1 MGKLVL
7 ASSSPRRQ
15 ELMEMMR
22 LDFTI
27 VPSKIEEEEYS
38 GLKPVDLVRE
48 LARAK
53 AEEVAELVE
62 EAVVVGSDTIVVLDG
77 VVIGKPVDQSE
88 AVKML
93 KKMQDRQ
100 HTVITGLA
108 VCDSSSGKASV
119 DYDKT
124 EVFMM
129 PMSEKDISSYVNTGE
144 PMDKA
149 GAYGIQGIG
158 GAFIEKIVGSYFTV
172 MGLPI
177 HKLAVM
183 LKEYGIFVFN

>member
-15 ELMEMMR
+15 ELMKMMG
-22 LDFTI
+22 LDFLI
-27 VPSKIEEEEYS
+27 MPGSVDEGKYS
-38 GLKPVDLVRE
+38 SLEPVDMARE

-53 AEEVAELVE
+53 AEAVAGQFE
-62 EAVVVGSDTIVVLDG
+62 EAVVIGSDTIVVLDG
-77 VVIGKPVDQSE
+77 AVMGKPADKSE
-88 AVKML
+88 AVEIL
-93 KKMQDRQ
+93 KKMQNRQ

-108 VCDSSSGKASV
+108 VCDSRTGKTCI

-124 EVFMM
+124 EVYMM
-129 PMSEKDISSYVNTGE
+129 PMSDNDIISYVNTGE

-158 GAFIEKIVGSYFTV
+158 GVFIK
-172 MGLPI
+172 
-177 HKLAVM
+177 K
-183 LKEYGIFVFN
+183 